1 MYRQGPRSR
10 VVAEEGNYR
19 LQNAKLFLL
28 RTGKGDSLYK
38 QTYYYK
44 KSMDKKKG
52 IITPL
57 EHRKGRQVA

>member
-44 KSMDKKKG
+44 KSMDKKKRG
-52 IITPL
+52 TLLP
-57 EHRKGRQVA
+57 